1 MPELLRTLAACWF
14 VLALISIAFVR
25 RKRAMVEAEQ
35 EFEFEKLLNVREG
48 IRHKSFWLLL
58 FMDVCSMF
66 TFLYVSSV
74 FKTMAI

>member
-1 MPELLRTLAACWF
+1 
-14 VLALISIAFVR
+14 
-25 RKRAMVEAEQ
+25 MVEAEQ

>member
-48 IRHKSFWLLL
+48 IRHKSF
-58 FMDVCSMF
+58 
-66 TFLYVSSV
+66 
-74 FKTMAI
+74 